1 MKPTG
6 LSDTGLLRTNNEDS
20 FYVDKSLLIVADGM
34 GGAVAGE
41 VASSLA
47 VKIISEKLKDISY
60 TKDTEI
66 VKSMNKAILDAD
78 AAIKKQTIQDPTLM
92 GMGTTVVSALHV
104 DDRLLL
110 GNIGDSRA
118 YIISESPIGSDSPSS
133 VESSGTSS
141 TAQTM
146 ILEPVRMGD
155 KKKTGNILRIT
166 EDHSVVMD
174 LVRSGVISEDEIR
187 SHPLRNRI
195 TRCLGSLD
203 NSEPDF
209 LWYNINDGDVLILCS
224 DGLWELVHED
234 IIYAVVCSS
243 SDTEDICKKLITAA
257 NNAGGVDNITVITA
271 SFLKE

>member
-6 LSDTGLLRTNNEDS
+6 LTDTGISRTNNEDS

-34 GGAVAGE
+34 GGAAAGE

-47 VKIISEKLKDISY
+47 VKIIPEKLKDISY

-66 VKSMNKAILDAD
+66 IKSVTQAILDAD
-78 AAIKKQTIQDPTLM
+78 TAIKDQTIQDPSLM
-92 GMGTTVVSALHV
+92 GMGTTVVCALHF
-104 DDRLLL
+104 DNRLLI

-118 YIISESPIGSDSPSS
+118 YIISESSVGSGSPSS
-133 VESSGTSS
+133 IESSSTSS

-146 ILEPVRMGD
+146 ILEPIKMGD

-243 SDTEDICKKLITAA
+243 SDTKDICKKLINAA

-271 SFLKE
+271 SFSKE